1 MATADAA
8 GRWKDLLVSK
18 KTKHAKHAARH
29 RTGTLSP
36 LASVEQTA
44 PNTPIAATD
53 TASQRPPDKV
63 SYEASAEVRRW
74 LRVQTAEHAD
84 IKSPFT
90 PTFLAHQRDRYWVL
104 SSLER
109 FYEDDLIADVLS
121 AVKSGK
127 EATVYCCAGGPATE
141 RAYVAAKVYRP
152 RMFRSLQNDALYRES
167 RAQRDTEGR
176 AVRNDRRWRAHQR
189 SSRGQQER
197 VATWISAEFQMQR
210 LLYEAGA
217 DVPQPFAQIGNA
229 LLMDYVGEG
238 VEAAPLLREV
248 RLERDEA
255 QGLFEQVLR
264 NIELFLRCD
273 CIHGD
278 LSAYNI
284 LYQPG
289 QVTIIDFAQAVDPR
303 YNLQVYPLLLRDVE
317 RVCRSFA
324 RFGVEAEADRL
335 ASAMWDRYLR
345 DAW

>member
-1 MATADAA
+1 M
-8 GRWKDLLVSK
+8 SK

-29 RTGTLSP
+29 RTSP
-36 LASVEQTA
+36 VATSESAEQPASTSSS
-44 PNTPIAATD
+44 AAID
-53 TASQRPPDKV
+53 ASQRPPDKT
-63 SYEASAEVRRW
+63 SYEASAEVQRW
-74 LRVQTAEHAD
+74 LRVQTAERAD
-84 IKSPFT
+84 IKPPFT
-90 PTFLAHQRDRYWVL
+90 PTFLAHQRDRHWVL

-121 AVKSGK
+121 MVKSGK
-127 EATVYCCAGGPATE
+127 EATVYCCSGGSATGRE
-141 RAYVAAKVYRP
+141 YVAAKVYRP

-189 SSRGQQER
+189 SSRGQHER
-197 VATWISAEFQMQR
+197 VATWISAEFQTQR
-210 LLYEAGA
+210 RLYEAGA
-217 DVPQPFAQIGNA
+217 DVPQPYAQIGNA
-229 LLMDYVGEG
+229 LLMDYIGDRE
-238 VEAAPLLREV
+238 EAAPLLREV

-255 QGLFEQVLR
+255 RPLFNQVLR
-264 NIELFLRCD
+264 NVELFLTCD

-303 YNLQVYPLLLRDVE
+303 YNLEVYPLLLRDVE
-317 RVCRSFA
+317 RVCRYFA
-324 RFGVEAEADRL
+324 RYGVVADANNL

-345 DAW
+345 GEW